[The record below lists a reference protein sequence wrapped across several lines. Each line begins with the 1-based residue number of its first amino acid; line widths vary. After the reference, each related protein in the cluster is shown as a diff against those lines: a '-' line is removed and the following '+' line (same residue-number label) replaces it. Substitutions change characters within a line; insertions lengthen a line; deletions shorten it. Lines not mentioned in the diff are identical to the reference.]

1 MDTAKSFNETIK
13 ELEEELNESLDSLV
27 DSNVKYRSA
36 QDKIDQ
42 LNNKIFE
49 TKVQILE
56 LVYSLNDLLPNFD
69 LSRHKF
75 VIEDLKKLNNAEALR
90 LVNNLIHL
98 LTSKY

>member
-1 MDTAKSFNETIK
+1 MDKVKGFHETIK
-13 ELEEELNESLDSLV
+13 DLEEELNESLDSLV
-27 DSNVKYRSA
+27 NSNVKYRSA

-42 LNNKIFE
+42 LHNKIFE

-56 LVYSLNDLLPNFD
+56 LVYSLNDLLPHFD

-75 VIEDLKKLNNAEALR
+75 DIDDLKKLNNAEALR
-90 LVNNLIHL
+90 LVNNIIHL